1 MKKLIVSVGFMF
13 LVLILSASVFCQEI
27 PKGAWGF
34 EPSKLYEQEEQKWIS
49 GMLIYWQDA
58 SLSAEYDRNGMVTS
72 LNLVVGEDKP
82 KTYLFPAPAT
92 GTENSFTSAE
102 VWRKFA
108 ENALKRCVYL
118 TDDIYMDT
126 EAYEF
131 VVLSRTSR
139 SWEFGFGTE
148 HLVFKNNDRLVIVR
162 RENWKGA
169 LPKTGERVFVGR
181 HKILGSFF
189 PVLKAGEKFVLEG
202 AVFQGLT
209 SQQKGLSAEA
219 LRLIGEAATRKE
231 IIAKESRQY

>member
-1 MKKLIVSVGFMF
+1 MKKLIVSASF
-13 LVLILSASVFCQEI
+13 LFVVFAVLTGRIFGQEI
-27 PKGAWGF
+27 PGGAWGF
-34 EPSKLYEQEEQKWIS
+34 EPSKLYENEEKKWVS

-58 SLSAEYDRNGMVTS
+58 NLSAEYDRNGAVTS

-92 GTENSFTSAE
+92 GAEDSFASAE
-102 VWRKFA
+102 TWRKFA
-108 ENALKRCVYL
+108 EDALKRCLYL
-118 TDDIYMDT
+118 TDEIYMDT

-148 HLVFKNNDRLVIVR
+148 HLVFKDKDRFVVVR
-162 RENWKGA
+162 RENWKWG
-169 LPKTGERVFVGR
+169 LPKKGEQVFVGK

-202 AVFQGLT
+202 EGV
-209 SQQKGLSAEA
+209 
-219 LRLIGEAATRKE
+219 
-231 IIAKESRQY
+231 

>member
-1 MKKLIVSVGFMF
+1 MKKLIVSVGFIF
-13 LVLILSASVFCQEI
+13 LVLTPSVSVFGQEI

-34 EPSKLYEQEEQKWIS
+34 EPSKLYENEEQKWVS

-58 SLSAEYDRNGMVTS
+58 TLSAEYDRNGSITS
-72 LNLVVGEDKP
+72 LNLSIVSGDGKP
-82 KTYLFPAPAT
+82 HTYVFPAT
-92 GTENSFTSAE
+92 STENSFSSAE
-102 VWRKFA
+102 TWRKFA
-108 ENALKRCVYL
+108 EDVLKRCLYL
-118 TDDIYMDT
+118 TDEIYMDT

-148 HLVFKNNDRLVIVR
+148 HLVFKDKDRFVVVR

-169 LPKTGERVFVGR
+169 LPKKGEQVFVGR

-202 AVFQGLT
+202 EVFQGLT